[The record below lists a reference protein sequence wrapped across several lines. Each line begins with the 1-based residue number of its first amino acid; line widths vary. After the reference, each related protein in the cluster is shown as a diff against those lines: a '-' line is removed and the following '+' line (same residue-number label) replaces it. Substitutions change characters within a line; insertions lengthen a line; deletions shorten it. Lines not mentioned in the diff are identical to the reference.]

1 MQEIDFTEDKETQAK
16 AYTRTPAETD
26 QVLVDN
32 DELRITYIGAEV
44 HNAPERSSF
53 NAYPIFYV
61 ENKTDHDLLVT
72 MNGTY
77 AHYTGQ
83 FALFAGC
90 SGYMT
95 RTNINDWDISDS
107 DDTGAEYQEFAQM
120 YQDKAPFDVTFE
132 VYDYTASGIDYI
144 AGDMYSAKTGHTA
157 NLQDAL
163 AASKKE
169 YPASFV
175 LADYSTQQ

>member
-1 MQEIDFTEDKETQAK
+1 M
-16 AYTRTPAETD
+16 
-26 QVLVDN
+26 
-32 DELRITYIGAEV
+32 
-44 HNAPERSSF
+44 
-53 NAYPIFYV
+53 

-120 YQDKAPFDVTFE
+120 YQDKASFDVTFE

-175 LADYSTQQ
+175 LVDYSTQQ

>member
-1 MQEIDFTEDKETQAK
+1 M
-16 AYTRTPAETD
+16 
-26 QVLVDN
+26 
-32 DELRITYIGAEV
+32 

-95 RTNINDWDISDS
+95 RT
-107 DDTGAEYQEFAQM
+107 
-120 YQDKAPFDVTFE
+120 FE

-157 NLQDAL
+157 YLQDAL